1 MKNPAQDLLVRTPE
15 HCGGLLRIA
24 GTRITVHQI
33 ATLCKQG
40 FRQGQI
46 SATYPHLSDAQI
58 TAALDYYQANRG
70 EVEASLAAELA
81 VSEELER
88 RFAKNGGKYFD

>member
-1 MKNPAQDLLVRTPE
+1 MKSDADELLVSTPE

-40 FRQGQI
+40 FRQDQI
-46 SATYPHLSDAQI
+46 AAQYPHLSNAQI
-58 TAALDYYQANRG
+58 TAALNYYHANLG
-70 EVEASLAAELA
+70 KVEASLAAERA
-81 VSEELER
+81 EAEELER
-88 RFAKNGGKYFD
+88 RFAKYRN